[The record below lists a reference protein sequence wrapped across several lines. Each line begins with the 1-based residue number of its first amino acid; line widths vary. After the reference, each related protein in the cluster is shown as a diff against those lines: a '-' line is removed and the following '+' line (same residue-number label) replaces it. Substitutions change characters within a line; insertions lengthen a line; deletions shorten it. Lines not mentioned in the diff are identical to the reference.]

1 MIYETASQSF
11 ILAAALEKIIT
22 NCPSSKPSPLDVESD
37 SVNNDGKIIHV
48 YYTGCPQTQC
58 LGEMNYSSKILSK
71 YVTTLNLFHLR
82 SLEQG
87 IDIVSVGQQ
96 MEIDK
101 LARRR
106 KFDSSDSE
114 HQNAMKM
121 GKLESC
127 LLKDVT
133 GTFEDSSQDPWK
145 IESKAFEEMSDITI
159 ENHQNVQAA
168 REEPTENLHVPY
180 RQRMR
185 EESSKSY
192 EIMKEKSMDGLI
204 IAAKQHPTNILLHLI
219 KYLAPSRPFVVF
231 SSYKEPLMDA
241 YFAVKETGK
250 AVLVTLAEA
259 WLRNYQVLPDR
270 THPEVLMSGGGGY
283 ILSGIVVDNSDLPV
297 DHCDGSSRTKSDLKR
312 AINGGN
318 SERKSK
324 KFRR

>member
-1 MIYETASQSF
+1 M
-11 ILAAALEKIIT
+11 
-22 NCPSSKPSPLDVESD
+22 
-37 SVNNDGKIIHV
+37 
-48 YYTGCPQTQC
+48 
-58 LGEMNYSSKILSK
+58 
-71 YVTTLNLFHLR
+71 FHLR

-96 MEIDK
+96 NEIDK
-101 LARRR
+101 LARRK
-106 KFDSSDSE
+106 KFGNPDSE
-114 HQNAMKM
+114 NQDTMKVV
-121 GKLESC
+121 EFQSVQT
-127 LLKDVT
+127 KDPT
-133 GTFEDSSQDPWK
+133 SMFEDTSEDPWK
-145 IESKAFEEMSDITI
+145 IESKTSGEISDTTT
-159 ENHQNVQAA
+159 ETNKNVQDIK
-168 REEPTENLHVPY
+168 EEPIQNAHVPY
-180 RQRMR
+180 RQKMR

-192 EIMKEKSMDGLI
+192 DLIKQKKMDGLI
-204 IAAKQHPTNILLHLI
+204 IAAKQHPTSILLHLI

-250 AVLVTLAEA
+250 AVLVTLAET

-283 ILSGIVVDNSDLPV
+283 ILSGIVVDNSDLAL

-312 AINGGN
+312 AMNGGN